1 MTGDSLVHYLGP
13 AVGNIPLST
22 WADIV
27 HAAGGGLLE
36 ETQWVE
42 LKKQLGPVKKE
53 VNAELARDLASLSV
67 HGGVLI
73 FGIVDKTFE
82 VVGCDVDGLAA
93 RISQVAS
100 MGIHPPLAPVI
111 REVPHPADAPK
122 GCLVIE
128 VPPSPHAPHMVD
140 GHYWGRS
147 SDGKRKLSDPEVRAL
162 LAARTGSDSKF
173 RQRLL
178 AMPDQNPIAS
188 LIEGHP
194 TGNGH
199 IYLLAEPCAP
209 VVGRRNEPKLQ
220 NIVVGMDFERNG
232 GPGTLGS
239 LAYTVGDPVGIA
251 VSSTHSDQPA
261 DRSTE
266 RYLCYLLCHDDDS
279 SLEFVSGAGTIPR
292 KMIRRMTG
300 EDNDVIEYVAHATVI
315 QCVHQFFRLIREL
328 SLKHWGYLGQWR
340 VGIHVTNL
348 GQKVV
353 ATNDGYFRESVFS
366 RDTYTSQLVVSPATW
381 EVGVELEVK
390 KLLAGFLRAIGC
402 EDRDLGALAA
412 L

>member
-1 MTGDSLVHYLGP
+1 MAGDSLVHYLGP
-13 AVGNIPLST
+13 AVGKVPLST

-27 HAAGGGLLE
+27 HAASGGLLE

-42 LKKQLGPVKKE
+42 LKKQLGPAKKE

-73 FGIVDKTFE
+73 FGIVDKTFD
-82 VVGCDVDGLAA
+82 VVGCDVHGLAE

-100 MGIHPPLAPVI
+100 MGIHPPLSPVI
-111 REVPHPADAPK
+111 REVPHPEDAPK

-162 LAARTGSDSKF
+162 LAARSGSDGKF

-178 AMPDQNPIAS
+178 AMPEQNPLAS

-209 VVGRRNEPKLQ
+209 VVGRRNDPKLQ
-220 NIVVGMDFERNG
+220 NVVVGMDFERNG

-239 LAYTVGDPVGIA
+239 LANTVGDPVGVA
-251 VSSTHSDQPA
+251 VSSTHSDRPA
-261 DRSTE
+261 DRFTE
-266 RYLCYLLCHDDDS
+266 RHLCYLLCHDDDS
-279 SLEFVSGAGTIPR
+279 SLEFVSGAGTMHR
-292 KMIRRMTG
+292 ETRRLTG
-300 EDNDVIEYVAHATVI
+300 DTNVIEYVAHATII
-315 QCVHQFFRLIREL
+315 QCVHQFLRLINEL
-328 SLKHWGYLGQWR
+328 ALKHWGYLGQWR

-348 GQKVV
+348 GQKLVT
-353 ATNDGYFRESVFS
+353 TNDGFLRESVFS
-366 RDTYTSQLVVSPATW
+366 RDTYTSQRVVSPATW
-381 EVGVELEVK
+381 EANPELEARR
-390 KLLAGFLRAIGC
+390 LLAGFLRAIGC